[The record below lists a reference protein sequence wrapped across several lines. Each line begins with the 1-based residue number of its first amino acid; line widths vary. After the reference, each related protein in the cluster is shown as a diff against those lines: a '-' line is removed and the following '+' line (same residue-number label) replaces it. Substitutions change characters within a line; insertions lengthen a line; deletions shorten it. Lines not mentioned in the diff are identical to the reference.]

1 MREDIGKSIKRIR
14 KSRDMDQQELAKYV
28 GVNKSS
34 ICKIEQGAQLPSLLT
49 TIKIANVLHCSLD
62 DLCGRKFSRNS
73 R

>member
-1 MREDIGKSIKRIR
+1 MREDIGRSIKRIR

-34 ICKIEQGAQLPSLLT
+34 ICKIEQGTQLPSLIT
-49 TIKIANVLHCSLD
+49 AINIANVLRCSLD